1 MAVIFDT
8 NVWIG
13 LLDEDDSLHR
23 QAKSMLNTIKA
34 KIIVPYCVAMEV
46 ANILV
51 ARVSKEEANQFL
63 FHIINNQDIELVD
76 NDFVKDIVFFGS
88 FDKKMSFTDYSLISL
103 ARDKGY
109 ELITFDKSMKKFMKS
124 PKMRG
129 KVVRLK

>member
-23 QAKSMLNTIKA
+23 QAVDLLSATKE
-34 KIIVPYCVAMEV
+34 KIIVPYCVATEV
-46 ANILV
+46 SNILA

-88 FDKKMSFTDYSLISL
+88 FGKRMSFTDYSLISL

-109 ELITFDKSMKKFMKS
+109 ELITFDKSMKKFMKN
-124 PKMRG
+124 PKMKGR
-129 KVVRLK
+129 VVGLK